1 MENKTFSR
9 EDFDKLR
16 KLKSKY
22 KIPFYQYKFDLKE
35 IGTNNDFVDLCEVLN
50 LLRQIQCDYE
60 GGEDIDNEDLNYED
74 EDIDYIEQMIN
85 KIEEIVLV
93 KVQD

>member
-9 EDFDKLR
+9 EDFNKLL

-22 KIPFYQYKFDLKE
+22 KIPFYRYKFDLKE
-35 IGTNNDFVDLCEVLN
+35 IGTDNDFVDLSEILN
-50 LLRQIQCDYE
+50 FLIQMRTDYE
-60 GGEDIDNEDLNYED
+60 YGKNMDD
-74 EDIDYIEQMIN
+74 EDIDYIEQMIK
-85 KIEEIVLV
+85 KINEIVII

>member
-9 EDFDKLR
+9 EDFDKLLV
-16 KLKSKY
+16 LKSKY
-22 KIPFYQYKFDLKE
+22 KIPFYQYKFDFKE

-50 LLRQIQCDYE
+50 FLRQLKCDYE
-60 GGEDIDNEDLNYED
+60 AGEDIGNENLSYD

-85 KIEEIVLV
+85 KIEEILIV

>member
-1 MENKTFSR
+1 MENRTFSR
-9 EDFDKLR
+9 EDFDKLLA
-16 KLKSKY
+16 LKSKY
-22 KIPFYQYKFDLKE
+22 KIQFYQYMFNLKE

-50 LLRQIQCDYE
+50 FLRQLRCDYE
-60 GGEDIDNEDLNYED
+60 TGEDIDNEKLSYD

-85 KIEEIVLV
+85 KIEEILIV